1 MAINIGPKIGI
12 DGEKAFRDEIQK
24 IGQQLKVLDSE
35 MELVTARFAEN
46 SNSQDALQAQFNI
59 LSKQTEAQK
68 KGLAQLEAGLQSA
81 AEKYGESSTEALKW
95 QRSLNKA
102 NVDLLNMEK
111 QLDNTRRALITT
123 DDETNELLKN
133 FKDLNSLE
141 RFDQELKTLD
151 SQMKLV
157 TASFASNGK
166 SQEALAAKADIL
178 NKKIET
184 QRNRLESMMY
194 GLGAANIEYGKN
206 STESLKWQQSIN
218 EAIVEL
224 DQMTNELEA
233 TEAEMNGAADAT
245 GDMEK
250 ATVDAGDA
258 AEETGSR
265 FGGLGTALKTVAGLA
280 AATAASVAAA
290 TGKLVKDVVSS
301 FSELEQNT
309 GGAEAVFGEYA
320 SAIQKTGEEAYKN
333 LGVSQSEYLATANK
347 MGALFQGSGIEQQAS
362 LELTEQAMQRAADMA
377 SVMGIETSAAL
388 EAVAGAA
395 KGNFEMM
402 DNLGVAMNAT
412 SIEAYAVGKGLD
424 FVWNEASQ
432 ADKVQVAMQM
442 FFEKT
447 EQYAGNFA
455 RESEKTISGSMGML
469 KASVKSLTAGLGNA
483 GADMTNLAGNVVT
496 SFLAM
501 VNNITPVIR
510 NIVSAVPAVI
520 QQIASGLVSAA
531 PALLATV
538 SEVFTS
544 VLTTL
549 NESLPQLL
557 PVIMSALTMV
567 ANTLIENLPLLM
579 DTSLQILLGLIDSVS
594 ENFPALIPM
603 VVQAVLTI
611 AQGLIDNID
620 QIIAA
625 GFDLLKGLAKG
636 LIDALPVLIDAAPDL
651 IAGIIDGMI
660 SALPEIVASAGEI
673 IGSLIQ
679 GILKALPK
687 LLQNAP
693 KIITTIIDGIKG
705 FLFKIGDIGKNIIE
719 GLWEGIKSM
728 GDWLWVKISG
738 FFGSVWDGICDFF
751 GISSPSKEMAWVGE
765 MLNRGLAEGIQ
776 DTEALS
782 IHAAEQMG
790 KAVTD
795 AVSGIRGDITVG
807 AQLSDNLRP
816 VYDAVTMQT
825 PTTEAVAYNAAAGMV
840 NGMQAAIQN
849 ATAPVKLEIPIVID
863 GMEFSRAIIPD
874 LREVMRANPEVDIR
888 I

>member
-35 MELVTARFAEN
+35 MKIVTN
-46 SNSQDALQAQFNI
+46 SFKLEGDEQAGLI
-59 LSKQTEAQK
+59 AKSEVLTKQIDAQK
-68 KGLAQLEAGLQSA
+68 KGIEELKKGLDA
-81 AEKYGESSTEALKW
+81 STEAYGKNNVNTLKW
-95 QRSLNKA
+95 QKSLYDA
-102 NVDLLNMEK
+102 
-111 QLDNTRRALITT
+111 I
-123 DDETNELLKN
+123 
-133 FKDLNSLE
+133 
-141 RFDQELKTLD
+141 
-151 SQMKLV
+151 
-157 TASFASNGK
+157 
-166 SQEALAAKADIL
+166 ADV
-178 NKKIET
+178 
-184 QRNRLESMMY
+184 NR
-194 GLGAANIEYGKN
+194 
-206 STESLKWQQSIN
+206 
-218 EAIVEL
+218 
-224 DQMTNELEA
+224 MTNELEA

-320 SAIQKTGEEAYKN
+320 LAIQKTGEEAYKN

-496 SFLAM
+496 AFLAM
-501 VNNITPVIR
+501 VNNITPVIQ

-520 QQIASGLVSAA
+520 QQITSGLVSAA

-557 PVIMSALTMV
+557 PVIMSALSMV

-594 ENFPALIPM
+594 ENLPALIPM

-611 AQGLIDNID
+611 AQ
-620 QIIAA
+620 
-625 GFDLLKGLAKG
+625 
-636 LIDALPVLIDAAPDL
+636 
-651 IAGIIDGMI
+651 
-660 SALPEIVASAGEI
+660 
-673 IGSLIQ
+673 
-679 GILKALPK
+679 
-687 LLQNAP
+687 
-693 KIITTIIDGIKG
+693 
-705 FLFKIGDIGKNIIE
+705 
-719 GLWEGIKSM
+719 
-728 GDWLWVKISG
+728 
-738 FFGSVWDGICDFF
+738 
-751 GISSPSKEMAWVGE
+751 
-765 MLNRGLAEGIQ
+765 R
-776 DTEALS
+776 
-782 IHAAEQMG
+782 
-790 KAVTD
+790 
-795 AVSGIRGDITVG
+795 
-807 AQLSDNLRP
+807 
-816 VYDAVTMQT
+816 
-825 PTTEAVAYNAAAGMV
+825 AY
-840 NGMQAAIQN
+840 
-849 ATAPVKLEIPIVID
+849 
-863 GMEFSRAIIPD
+863 
-874 LREVMRANPEVDIR
+874 
-888 I
+888 